1 MSMTRRNLHRRDVLR
16 GALAGAVLGA
26 VPVSAC
32 THPQPGAPPNVPVAR
47 RKRILILGG
56 TGFLGPKTVA
66 AAVARGHEVTIF
78 NRGKREKI
86 LPLEVK
92 VEHLYGNRDP
102 DLPADDERGAD
113 GKLLHPD
120 AGPKGLAQLVGRR
133 WDVVIDN
140 SGYYPR
146 MVAASAQLLAKQA
159 DQYIYI
165 SSISAY
171 ETSPANG
178 GDETTA
184 LATLADP
191 TVETMGKDFENYGGL
206 KALCERAAAAAFPGH
221 TAIVRPGYIVG
232 PGDPTDRF
240 TYWPIRIARGGEV
253 LAPGAPDDP
262 LQWIDV
268 RDLADW
274 LVTLAE
280 RGTAG
285 TFNAI
290 APGSPARWGDVLTT
304 CVDASG
310 GAAKLVWVP
319 VTWLEQNEMAG
330 EDSFPIWVPPVGKF
344 AGFHRWSND
353 RAEATRLAVSAD
365 VLLTTFRPGVAERL
379 GLAGAELERRNPG
392 LVHTMISGFGSRGR
406 VRATGRTPMAHDR
419 AHDVRPLGVI
429 ARSRAVA
436 HARERHGRRS
446 AVGVRDRGQD
456 GRAGGRQALAGRLDP
471 ADGHAAQEQ
480 ARRRAGHGVKPVS
493 ARHGSGSG
501 RHR

>member
-1 MSMTRRNLHRRDVLR
+1 MSIIRRTRRERIQQDLRRRDRIRQDLRRRDLSRRDVLR
-16 GALAGAVLGA
+16 GALAGAMLA
-26 VPVSAC
+26 LPLSAC
-32 THPQPGAPPNVPVAR
+32 SHPRPSSPQDTPAAAK
-47 RKRILILGG
+47 KRILILGG

-78 NRGKREKI
+78 NRGRREKL

-102 DLPADDERGAD
+102 DLPAEDERGAD

-120 AGPKGLAQLVGRR
+120 ATPKGLAQLAGRR

-140 SGYYPR
+140 SGYFPR
-146 MVAASAQLLAKQA
+146 MVTASAQLLAKQA

-171 ETSPANG
+171 DVNPPTG

-184 LATLADP
+184 LAKLADP
-191 TVETMGKDFENYGGL
+191 AVETMGKDFENYGGL
-206 KALCERAAAAAFPGH
+206 KALCEHAAEAAFPGRA
-221 TAIVRPGYIVG
+221 TIVRPGYIIG

-240 TYWPIRIARGGEV
+240 TYWPIRISRGGEV

-285 TFNAI
+285 AFNAI
-290 APGSPARWGDVLTT
+290 GPPSPARWGDVLQT
-304 CVDASG
+304 CVDAG
-310 GAAKLVWVP
+310 GGAKLVWAP

-344 AGFHRWSND
+344 AGFHRWNND
-353 RAEATRLAVSAD
+353 RAEAAGL
-365 VLLTTFRPGVAERL
+365 TFRPMADTVKAI
-379 GLAGAELERRNPG
+379 LAWYPGELAR
-392 LVHTMISGFGSRGR
+392 R
-406 VRATGRTPMAHDR
+406 VRVTRELAEAAKAKGLPPPPSGADPSALR
-419 AHDVRPLGVI
+419 AGP
-429 ARSRAVA
+429 
-436 HARERHGRRS
+436 ARE
-446 AVGVRDRGQD
+446 
-456 GRAGGRQALAGRLDP
+456 
-471 ADGHAAQEQ
+471 QEQ
-480 ARRRAGHGVKPVS
+480 ALLAKWK
-493 ARHGSGSG
+493 ASGK
-501 RHR
+501 

>member
-1 MSMTRRNLHRRDVLR
+1 MSITRRDLSRRDVLR

-26 VPVSAC
+26 VPGAAC
-32 THPQPGAPPNVPVAR
+32 TSPRPSAPQNAPAVK
-47 RKRILILGG
+47 KRILILGG

-78 NRGKREKI
+78 NRGRREKL
-86 LPLEVK
+86 LPLETK

-120 AGPKGLAQLVGRR
+120 ATPKGLEQLAGRR

-146 MVAASAQLLAKQA
+146 MVTASAQLLAKQA
-159 DQYIYI
+159 EQYIYI

-171 ETSPANG
+171 GKNPPQG
-178 GDETTA
+178 GDESTE

-191 TVETMGKDFENYGGL
+191 TVETLGKDYENYGGL
-206 KALCERAAAAAFPGH
+206 KVLCERAAAAAFPGH
-221 TAIVRPGYIVG
+221 ATIVRPGYIIG

-240 TYWPIRIARGGEV
+240 TYWPIRISRGGEV

-280 RGTAG
+280 HGTAG
-285 TFNAI
+285 AFNAI
-290 APGSPARWGDVLTT
+290 GPPSPGRWGDVLQA
-304 CVDASG
+304 CVGAAASD
-310 GAAKLVWVP
+310 AKLVWAP

-330 EDSFPIWVPPVGKF
+330 EDSFPIWVPPTGKL
-344 AGFHRWSND
+344 AGFHRWNND
-353 RAEATRLAVSAD
+353 RAEAAGLKFQSIDDTVKAILAWY
-365 VLLTTFRPGVAERL
+365 PG
-379 GLAGAELERRNPG
+379 ELDR
-392 LVHTMISGFGSRGR
+392 R
-406 VRATGRTPMAHDR
+406 VRVT
-419 AHDVRPLGVI
+419 
-429 ARSRAVA
+429 
-436 HARERHGRRS
+436 RELAEAAKAKGLPPPAGGDPS
-446 AVGVRDRGQD
+446 AL
-456 GRAGGRQALAGRLDP
+456 RAGPSRE
-471 ADGHAAQEQ
+471 QEQ
-480 ARRRAGHGVKPVS
+480 ALLAKWKVS
-493 ARHGSGSG
+493 GK
-501 RHR
+501 